1 MDFLLPEAAVR
12 TRASFMR
19 ARCAGRLPS
28 KGDRVAYASLLSV
41 HSDGSNTTFIARK
54 GSLASLLNLLL
65 VLVRSVRSGERRCRR
80 DFVLLRS
87 PALALPGEA
96 WAPFE
101 HEGLLRHLAAS
112 KVSKTSTKVSK

>member
-1 MDFLLPEAAVR
+1 MDFFLPEAAVR

-65 VLVRSVRSGERRCRR
+65 VLVRSVRSGERRC
-80 DFVLLRS
+80 FVLLRS